1 MADFNF
7 YLNDMIA
14 HHRGT
19 KEPDFYWWGHVCGVL
34 GRYLK
39 EAGKGKF
46 DTIEAYW
53 CPDNWEPTVSGSD
66 VLVYIVPNTD
76 YSVIA
81 ANGGDI
87 SLALNDTNLIGLTAT
102 VSNICEV
109 YYDRADVN
117 GIVRPDVIAGAA
129 MHEAAHVKT
138 QKGQEMHNNQT
149 GFFSASPSY
158 WKSPSKSDIAFFG
171 KIMANPVRQN
181 GGLKTK
187 NW

>member
-14 HHRGT
+14 HFRGW
-19 KEPDFYWWGHVCGVL
+19 KEPNFNWWGKVCSVL
-34 GRYLK
+34 GRYVK

-46 DTIEAYW
+46 SSIDAYW
-53 CPDNWEPTVSGSD
+53 CPDNWVPTLTGAD
-66 VLVYIVPNTD
+66 VVVYIVPNLE

-87 SLALNDTNLIGLTAT
+87 TMAINDPNLIGLTAT

-109 YYDRADVN
+109 YYDRANFGGKVL
-117 GIVRPDVIAGAA
+117 PEVIAGAA

-138 QKGQEMHNNQT
+138 QKGQEMHDKQT
-149 GFFSASPSY
+149 GFFAASPSY
-158 WKSPSKSDIAFFG
+158 YGSPSEKDIAYFRN
-171 KIMANPVRQN
+171 IMGNPVRQN
-181 GGLKTK
+181 AGLKTK
-187 NW
+187 RW

>member
-14 HHRGT
+14 HHRGP
-19 KEPDFYWWGHVCGVL
+19 KEPDFRWWGSVCGVL
-34 GRYLK
+34 ERYL
-39 EAGKGKF
+39 EAAGKGKF
-46 DTIEAYW
+46 GSMDAYW
-53 CPDNWEPTVSGSD
+53 CPDNWVPTVTGPD
-66 VLVYIVPNTD
+66 VVVYIVPNTD

-87 SLALNDTNLIGLTAT
+87 SLALGDPNLIGLTAT

-109 YYDRADVN
+109 YYDRAKVGDV
-117 GIVRPDVIAGAA
+117 VRPDVIAGAA

-138 QKGQEMHNNQT
+138 QKGQEMHAKQT

-158 WKSPSKSDIAFFG
+158 WKSPSESDIAFFG
-171 KIMANPVRQN
+171 KIMGNLVRQN

>member
-14 HHRGT
+14 HHRGS
-19 KEPDFYWWGHVCGVL
+19 ENPDFRWWGRVCSIL
-34 GRYLK
+34 GKYLK

-46 DTIEAYW
+46 GTMEAYW
-53 CPDNWEPTVSGSD
+53 CPDNWVPSATGPD
-66 VLVYIVPNTD
+66 VIVYIVPNTD
-76 YSVIA
+76 YSVIG

-87 SLALNDTNLIGLTAT
+87 SLARSDTNLIGLTAT
-102 VSNICEV
+102 VTNICEV
-109 YYDRADVN
+109 YYDRAEVG

-138 QKGQEMHNNQT
+138 QKGQEMHSGQT
-149 GFFSASPSY
+149 GYFSASPSY
-158 WKSPSKSDIAFFG
+158 WSSPSKGDIAFFG
-171 KIMANPVRQN
+171 KIMGKTVSQN

-187 NW
+187 DW